1 MEADASFVAAG
12 VDTHKDVHVLC
23 VIDALGRKVR
33 EGAFPA
39 TAAGYRDLADAIGA
53 PGKCLVVGIEETCS
67 FGAGL
72 TARLAGSGFNVVE
85 VLRPKRDK
93 RRKGA
98 SKNDFVD
105 AERAARMAI
114 AGDGTSIPKSR
125 DGWAEAAR
133 PALRAREILV
143 RTQMQVANAV
153 KALLNTV
160 PEPVRGNYAKLSG
173 KKLMNALRRRKPA
186 TGDAIRDSLML
197 SLSTLAATWIDAE
210 SKASELEAFV
220 EAIVRENAPA
230 VLEIDG
236 CGALSAAELGLVA
249 GDNPGRMRSE
259 ASFAVLCGASPI
271 EASSGKT
278 VRHSLNRDG
287 NRRANRALH
296 SIVISRM
303 RSDARTSE
311 YIAKCVPE
319 GKSKREA
326 MRWLKRYVAREAYRA
341 LMSPTAT
348 RHAAGPSLA
357 ARRKRAGLL
366 RRGVAA
372 REGIGPSVISSIETE
387 RAKHAAARDA
397 YEAFLDGAE
406 KLNNAG

>member
-1 MEADASFVAAG
+1 METDASFVAAG
-12 VDTHKDVHVLC
+12 VDIHKDVHALC
-23 VIDALGRKVR
+23 VIDALGRKIR

-53 PGKCLVVGIEETCS
+53 PGKCLVVGIEGTCS

-72 TARLAGSGFNVVE
+72 TAHLAGSGFNVVE
-85 VLRPKRDK
+85 ALRPKRDK

-143 RTQMQVANAV
+143 RTQTQVTNAV
-153 KALLNTV
+153 KALLNTA
-160 PEPVRGNYAKLSG
+160 PEPVRGKYAKLSG
-173 KKLMNALRRRKPA
+173 KKLMAALGRRKPA
-186 TGDAIRDSLML
+186 TGDAIRDSPML

-210 SKASELEAFV
+210 SKASELEALV

-230 VLEIDG
+230 VLEIAG
-236 CGALSAAELGLVA
+236 CGALSAAELGLAA

-259 ASFAVLCGASPI
+259 ASFAMLCGASPI

-278 VRHSLNRDG
+278 VRHRLNRGG

-303 RSDARTSE
+303 RGDARTCE
-311 YIAKCVPE
+311 YIAKRVSE

-326 MRWLKRYVAREAYRA
+326 MRCLKRYVAREAYRA

-348 RHAAGPSLA
+348 RHAAGPLQS
-357 ARRKRAGLL
+357 
-366 RRGVAA
+366 
-372 REGIGPSVISSIETE
+372 EISH
-387 RAKHAAARDA
+387 R
-397 YEAFLDGAE
+397 
-406 KLNNAG
+406 

>member
-1 MEADASFVAAG
+1 M
-12 VDTHKDVHVLC
+12 
-23 VIDALGRKVR
+23 
-33 EGAFPA
+33 
-39 TAAGYRDLADAIGA
+39 
-53 PGKCLVVGIEETCS
+53 VGIEGTCS

-72 TARLAGSGFNVVE
+72 TAHLAGSGFNVVE

-143 RTQMQVANAV
+143 RTQTQVTNAV
-153 KALLNTV
+153 KALLNTA
-160 PEPVRGNYAKLSG
+160 PEPVRGKYAKLSG

-210 SKASELEAFV
+210 SKASELEALV

-236 CGALSAAELGLVA
+236 CGALSAAELGLAA

-259 ASFAVLCGASPI
+259 ASFAMLCGASPI

-278 VRHSLNRDG
+278 VRHRLNRGG

-303 RSDARTSE
+303 RGDARTSE
-311 YIAKCVPE
+311 YIAKRVSE

-326 MRWLKRYVAREAYRA
+326 MRCLKRYVAREAYRA

-366 RRGVAA
+366 QRDVAA
-372 REGIGPSVISSIETE
+372 RLGIRPSVISGIEKE
-387 RAKHAAARDA
+387 RAKHVAARDA
-397 YEAFLDGAE
+397 YEAFLDGVE